1 MGGMSL
7 PNAFDL
13 SGRVAVVTG
22 AAGGIG
28 AECARVLAAA
38 GAHVVVADRD
48 GDGAARTAG
57 EIGADGGSAT
67 AAALDVS
74 DKAQVEE
81 VMRAAHAE
89 HGRLDVV
96 CNNAGIMIERPAME
110 ISEAE
115 FDTVLA
121 VNLKGVL
128 FGCQAAGAL
137 MERGGSIVNMA
148 SAIIDRPSPGRA
160 SYAAS
165 KGGVVQLT
173 RSFALELG
181 DRGIRVNAVAPGW
194 VVTGITQRHFVDH
207 TGAEDDER
215 RRAVVAGKAAGSPL
229 GTIGEPR
236 DMALAVLYL
245 AADASRFYTGQ
256 VLRPNGGTVMA

>member
-1 MGGMSL
+1 MTPAS
-7 PNAFDL
+7 AFDL

-28 AECARVLAAA
+28 ADCARVLGSA
-38 GAHVVVADRD
+38 GAHVVVADLD
-48 GDGAARTAG
+48 AGGAEKVAASI
-57 EIGADGGSAT
+57 EADGGSAS
-67 AAALDVS
+67 AAGLDVS
-74 DKAQVEE
+74 DKRQVDE
-81 VMRAAHAE
+81 VFRAAHAR
-89 HGRLDVV
+89 HGQLDVV
-96 CNNAGIMIERPAME
+96 CNNAGIMIERPVMQ
-110 ISEAE
+110 ISESE
-115 FDTVLA
+115 FDRVLA

-128 FGCQAAGAL
+128 FGCQAAGHL
-137 MERGGSIVNMA
+137 LGRGGSIVNMA

-181 DRGIRVNAVAPGW
+181 ERGIRVNAVAPGW
-194 VVTGITQRHFVDH
+194 VVTGITERHFVDD
-207 TGAEDDER
+207 TGAEDAARRDEII
-215 RRAVVAGKAAGSPL
+215 AGKAGGSPL
-229 GTIGEPR
+229 GIIGEPR

>member
-1 MGGMSL
+1 MSL
-7 PNAFDL
+7 PGVFDL
-13 SGRVAVVTG
+13 TGRVAVVTG

-28 AECARVLAAA
+28 EDCARVLSSA
-38 GAHVVVADRD
+38 GAHVVVADLD
-48 GDGAARTAG
+48 GEGAEKVAASI
-57 EIGADGGSAT
+57 EADGGSASGT
-67 AAALDVS
+67 ALDVS
-74 DKAQVEE
+74 DKSQVDE
-81 VMRAAHAE
+81 VFRAAHAG

-96 CNNAGIMIERPAME
+96 CNNAGIMIERPVME
-110 ISEAE
+110 ISEQE

-137 MERGGSIVNMA
+137 LGRGGSIVNMA

-181 DRGIRVNAVAPGW
+181 ERGIRVNAVAPGW
-194 VVTGITQRHFVDH
+194 VVSGITQRHFIDD
-207 TGAEDDER
+207 TGAPDAAR
-215 RRAVVAGKAAGSPL
+215 RDAVVAGKAAASPL